1 MKTILLVEDDD
12 KQRLLIQEELEEC
25 GFRVEGA
32 GNGREAL
39 EKLKVTNPDLVVLDI
54 RMPEMD
60 GIEALGRIVEEKKEL
75 KVILHTAYSKY
86 KDNFMSWSADDY
98 VVKSSNMEELL
109 AKVKKLLGNKT
120 ED

>member
-1 MKTILLVEDDD
+1 MKKILLVEDDVN
-12 KQRLLIQEELEEC
+12 QRLLIKEELEE
-25 GFRVEGA
+25 RNYQVDEA

-39 EKLKVTNPDLVVLDI
+39 EKLQDSNPDLVLLDI

-60 GIEALGRIVEEKKEL
+60 GIEALGRLVEERKEL

-86 KDNFMSWSADDY
+86 KDNFLSWSADDY
-98 VVKSSNMEELL
+98 VIKSSDMEELL
-109 AKVKKLLGNKT
+109 QKVKNIL